1 VISADGTIYVFSR
14 DTLYAFDYG
23 GSLKWSYKTDG
34 VAGEQATYFCTPAID
49 SSGTIYFGDNAGV
62 IYAIASDGTLN
73 WSAYHSEAG
82 YYTSPAIGADG
93 TIYIASDPAQR
104 DNGDRAK
111 LFSYQS
117 NGTFNWSFP
126 IGADFLASSPVVVG
140 DTIYIG
146 GLYNKLVAIKVVG
159 LPGATLKWSYTT
171 GGLVLA
177 SPAIGPDGT
186 IYLGSDD
193 NKLWAF
199 VDKGT
204 YADTLWTYATG
215 DDVRSTPAIDSDG
228 NIYFGSD
235 DDKLY
240 AIDTT
245 GTLRWTYTTSGDV
258 YSSPAIDGDGNIYFG
273 SRSDSLYS
281 LKSDG
286 TLNWAYCT
294 DGDVDASPSIGPSGT
309 IYFGSND
316 NKIYAIGPG
325 EGLPPV
331 PAHGMQL
338 KGCVYSPFDFSCE
351 DMIAILGDTLDNDY
365 DSMRVWIR
373 RDLDSLANHG
383 YNIIRAYHHPEVDTN
398 ASPCSLLTP
407 TSNIFRAFDT
417 LLTMLDEEDFKLYVT
432 LTDASDWDWSDM
444 CRRTAVSDT
453 AQFRDWLDTL
463 LTGGGRG
470 YANDATIACW
480 DIVSDV
486 SIEEDTCNDW
496 CRHILPYLQG
506 TLDTSTAVTR
516 GISSGESDLQAVG
529 DTLRAIGDF
538 DIFDWHPYLYG
549 TVGGKERWYWTPLP
563 DSVES
568 FRTGSWEHMLSFGD
582 FGFPIDTIPE
592 MQQRQM
598 YRDYLFKMSE
608 MGITKAILYSMYD
621 DTLGGQY
628 WGVYRSDG
636 RFKPAGELISQ
647 VFQGVDWQDI
657 PIIGNW
663 HMELDDS
670 DNYQDEWGKPQPTCW
685 RTQQWSGD
693 PGDVTFSW
701 DSTQNHTP
709 DTLPNYTEKHSL
721 KIATASECD
730 PCTLAC
736 YFNCYEGTAVA
747 PSVSYACTAWVR
759 RLGTGLSSGSDS
771 VWVGIRWY
779 DKSGTKI
786 SESEGDKVSGVSSN
800 WSALT
805 VSDTSPGSAYSCLI
819 SCLLKASDA
828 CTVWFDDAQLYE
840 DQSWKTYSPW
850 KIEIEKGEDPVGGI
864 TQLEEDDGSYFKLE
878 SELESSEMKIDWY
891 GQRNIEEDRND
902 VTGLAAAYDGH
913 YSQEDT
919 VRQYICLWDWT
930 SEPQKYDTLCATS
943 SSDSCW
949 NDIRQADITQRWSTI
964 DPTEARKYIST
975 DGYKTIR
982 MKVIIEPEASTDT
995 TTCWADYM
1003 KFSVRYDPD

>member
-1 VISADGTIYVFSR
+1 LVLCATGEDVNSSPAIGSDGTIYVGSN
-14 DTLYAFDYG
+14 DNKIYAFNSNGTVKWTYSTG
-23 GSLKWSYKTDG
+23 GDI
-34 VAGEQATYFCTPAID
+34 V
-49 SSGTIYFGDNAGV
+49 SSPTIGSDNTIYVGSKDNKLWAFNN
-62 IYAIASDGTLN
+62 DGTLK
-73 WSAYHSEAG
+73 WTYPTCGPIES
-82 YYTSPAIGADG
+82 SPAIGADG
-93 TIYIASDPAQR
+93 TIYVGSNDDSVYAINPDGTLNWQDSQAEARWYTSPAVGPDGTVYITNSWDGARDYCILYAYSDLGSLNWSLVVNHDQHYSSPAVLADTLYMGAVYYR
-104 DNGDRAK
+104 LGAIVDYDDNGSFYWSYLMPDRGEV
-111 LFSYQS
+111 L
-117 NGTFNWSFP
+117 
-126 IGADFLASSPVVVG
+126 SSPAIGVDG
-140 DTIYIG
+140 TIYVG
-146 GLYNKLVAIKVVG
+146 SNNDSLYAINPDG
-159 LPGATLKWSYTT
+159 TYKWACGT
-171 GGLVLA
+171 GGDVKS

-186 IYLGSDD
+186 IYVGSDD
-193 NKLWAF
+193 YKL
-199 VDKGT
+199 
-204 YADTLWTYATG
+204 
-215 DDVRSTPAIDSDG
+215 
-228 NIYFGSD
+228 
-235 DDKLY
+235 
-240 AIDTT
+240 
-245 GTLRWTYTTSGDV
+245 
-258 YSSPAIDGDGNIYFG
+258 
-273 SRSDSLYS
+273 
-281 LKSDG
+281 
-286 TLNWAYCT
+286 
-294 DGDVDASPSIGPSGT
+294 
-309 IYFGSND
+309 
-316 NKIYAIGPG
+316 YAIGPG
-325 EGLPPV
+325 AGLPPI
-331 PAHGMQL
+331 PMSEMQL
-338 KGCVYSPFDFSCE
+338 QGCVYSPFDYSCE
-351 DMIAILGDTLDNDY
+351 DMIAILGNTSDNDY

-373 RDLDSLANHG
+373 RDLDSLTNHG
-383 YNIIRAYHHPEVDTN
+383 YNIIRVYHHPEVDTN

-407 TSNIFRAFDT
+407 TSNMFRAFDT

-453 AQFRDWLDTL
+453 AQFRDWLDTF

-516 GISSGESDLQAVG
+516 GISSSESNLQAVG

-568 FRTGSWEHMLSFGD
+568 FRTGNWEHMLSFGD

-628 WGVYRSDG
+628 WGIYRSDG

-730 PCTLAC
+730 PCTLAW

-747 PSVSYACTAWVR
+747 PAVSYACTAWVR

-805 VSDTSPGSAYSCLI
+805 VSDTSPDSAYSCFI

-850 KIEIEKGEDPVGGI
+850 EIEIDKGEDPVGGV
-864 TQLEEDDGSYFKLE
+864 TQLEEDDGSYFQLE

-891 GQRNIEEDRND
+891 GERNIEEAWTD
-902 VTGLAAAYDGH
+902 VTGLAVAYDGR

-930 SEPQKYDTLCATS
+930 SEPPKYDTLCATS

-949 NDIRQADITQRWSTI
+949 NDIRQADITQSWSTI
-964 DPTEARKYIST
+964 DPTEARRYVST
-975 DGYKTIR
+975 DGNKTIR
-982 MKVIIEPEASTDT
+982 MRVIIEPESSTDT